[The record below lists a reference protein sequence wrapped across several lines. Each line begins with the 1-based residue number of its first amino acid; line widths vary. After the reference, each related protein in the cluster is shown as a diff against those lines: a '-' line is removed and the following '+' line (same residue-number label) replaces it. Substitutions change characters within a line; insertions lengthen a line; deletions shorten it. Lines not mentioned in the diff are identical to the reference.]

1 MAVTIAKPLGNFYE
15 KIFYSF
21 QNKCSHFLFIFVF
34 RIVLDNTI
42 LEKLLGVLVLG
53 RKSYLDSK
61 HHQSSLY
68 RPDGLDFN
76 QVGSCLSLLYP

>member
-1 MAVTIAKPLGNFYE
+1 MAGTIAKLLGSFYE

-21 QNKCSHFLFIFVF
+21 QNKCNSFLFIFVF
-34 RIVLDNTI
+34 RVVLDNPI

-61 HHQSSLY
+61 HHQCSLY
-68 RPDGLDFN
+68 RFDDVVLG
-76 QVGSCLSLLYP
+76 

>member
-1 MAVTIAKPLGNFYE
+1 MTGTIVKLLGSFYE

-21 QNKCSHFLFIFVF
+21 QNKCSPFLFIFVF
-34 RIVLDNTI
+34 RIVLDNPI

-61 HHQSSLY
+61 HHQCSLY
-68 RPDGLDFN
+68 GFDDVVLG
-76 QVGSCLSLLYP
+76 